1 MTPIEFEKEMKKLQ
15 KKYKDDTETLHS
27 TMDDLMMK
35 TLIDLGYDKGVSIFK
50 QQEKWYS

>member
-15 KKYKDDTETLHS
+15 KKYKHDTEELHWS
-27 TMDDLMMK
+27 MDDLMMK
-35 TLIDLGYDKGVSIFK
+35 VLIDLGYDKGVNIFT